1 MKIIASILL
10 VLAIATMA
18 FGQGS
23 PSSCSHGGVN
33 YGSLSNENID
43 NSDKIGSYSALS
55 AASGTNP
62 QGKYRFYWN
71 ICGVATQCK
80 SSGTAAC
87 QMTVGGTAA
96 PTAVGLL
103 NQGSWQT
110 VGGLTSLQYTT
121 SSKCSSG
128 NMRTMVISMQCNQ
141 NSNTIQATLVSEDKC
156 IYSTTMSGKD
166 LCGGGGGSGSGD
178 NSGSNGGASPKK
190 GGIGGGWIFIII
202 LLSVTVV
209 YIVGGIIFNAKVKHQ
224 HGSDMFP
231 NKEMWVNFG
240 GLIKD
245 GVFFIK
251 SKVTGTGGQGYQQV

>member
-1 MKIIASILL
+1 MKFFASILL

-23 PSSCSHGGVN
+23 PSQCTYNNVN
-33 YGSLSNENID
+33 YGSLSN
-43 NSDKIGSYSALS
+43 GSYSALS
-55 AASGTNP
+55 AVSGTNP
-62 QGKYRFYWN
+62 QGKYRYYWN

-80 SSGTAAC
+80 NQAAAAC
-87 QMTVGGTAA
+87 QMTVGGTSP
-96 PTAVGLL
+96 PTAVGMVTM
-103 NQGSWQT
+103 GSWQT
-110 VGGLTSLQYTT
+110 LSNLPTIQYTT
-121 SSKCSSG
+121 AAKCSNG
-128 NMRTMVISMQCNQ
+128 NPRTMVVSLQCSPNA
-141 NSNTIQATLVSEDKC
+141 NTIQATLVNEDKC

-166 LCGGGGGSGSGD
+166 LCGSGSGSGD
-178 NSGSNGGASPKK
+178 NNNNSGSNGGQPKK

-224 HGSDMFP
+224 HGTDMFP